1 MRKSIV
7 TTAIALFVFAG
18 ASHARDA
25 ITDGKLQVKP
35 AKDNQYQVGE
45 YRFGKAE
52 LFGYV
57 GDLKDDKK
65 ITGIELLQGDKAS
78 VEQKHMIAE
87 IAETQHLEAVIDL
100 GGKVQPLVD
109 PAPAAQPVPP
119 PVDSQAPAAPAA
131 PAAANSGH

>member
-7 TTAIALFVFAG
+7 TSAAIALFVLAG

-87 IAETQHLEAVIDL
+87 IAETQHLDAVIDL

-109 PAPAAQPVPP
+109 PTPAAVVVPP
-119 PVDSQAPAAPAA
+119 AVDTQAPAAPAA
-131 PAAANSGH
+131 AATSGH

>member
-7 TTAIALFVFAG
+7 TSAAIGLFVLAG

-45 YRFGKAE
+45 YR
-52 LFGYV
+52 YV
-57 GDLKDDKK
+57 GDLKDNKK
-65 ITGIELLQGDKAS
+65 ITAIELLQGDKAS
-78 VEQKHMIAE
+78 IEQKHMVAE
-87 IAETQHLEAVIDL
+87 IAESQHLDAVIDL

-109 PAPAAQPVPP
+109 PTPAAVVVPP
-119 PVDSQAPAAPAA
+119 PVDTQAPAV
-131 PAAANSGH
+131 PAAATSGH